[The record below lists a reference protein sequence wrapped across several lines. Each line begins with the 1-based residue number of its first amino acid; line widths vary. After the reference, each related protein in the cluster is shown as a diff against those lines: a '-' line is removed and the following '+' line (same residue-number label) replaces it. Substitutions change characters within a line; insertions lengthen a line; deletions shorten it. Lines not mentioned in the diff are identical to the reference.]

1 MEERYYWCYAASV
14 ACAIGGF
21 LAATWQERGKRLDG
35 KVEAIRE
42 KVWELADAAE
52 TYWCLEGKA
61 EARTQL
67 ATKIKQSGVRVAAEL
82 SEANAEFTM
91 FQFTKW
97 RSVTQLRQAATD
109 GRFEGKGREPEP
121 ERGKRIRLAAEA
133 LVAEVVGARRRIM

>member
-1 MEERYYWCYAASV
+1 M
-14 ACAIGGF
+14 
-21 LAATWQERGKRLDG
+21 DG